1 MILFLRKKVLLT
13 LFFVLFSVL
22 LFQSG
27 FALDSD
33 PKELTPTQER
43 QLLEEELKKLEEEI
57 NRYAQDVTK
66 TQKEKKTLQNQI
78 SILKKKIEMLNLQV
92 QQSNV
97 AIKELNLQVDETKK
111 SIDETSLEIDDSK
124 QQLKNILKCIY
135 EEDQK
140 PLLEI
145 LISEPKFSDFFDN
158 LMALETLNS
167 KGQKILENIKNL
179 KSYLENQ
186 EKSLGEEKE
195 DREKMLK
202 IQILQREE
210 SKATNEETNW
220 LLEQTKGK
228 ESEYQKLLSQAQK
241 RAQEIRSRI
250 FELIGVPKAPTFGE
264 AYEIAKYVS
273 GISGIRPALLLAVMT
288 QESNIGKNVGQCY
301 LTNTETGEGIRITNN
316 KKEPR
321 TMNPTR
327 DLPYFLQICRE
338 LGRDPLNTPVSCP
351 MEYGWGGAMGPAQ
364 FIPDTWANLKY
375 GYSQKVKDV
384 TGKAADPWDI
394 KDAFLA
400 AGLYLKDL
408 GASENEFKAVM
419 RYFSG
424 SNWSKWEEFYGNSVL
439 AIAKG
444 YEEDIK
450 ELEATS

>member
-1 MILFLRKKVLLT
+1 MIFFLRKKVLLT

-92 QQSNV
+92 QQSNI

-158 LMALETLNS
+158 LMALEILNF

-210 SKATNEETNW
+210 SKTTNEETNW

-241 RAQEIRSRI
+241 KAQEIRSRI

-273 GISGIRPALLLAVMT
+273 GISGIRPALLLAIMT
-288 QESNIGKNVGQCY
+288 QESNIGKNVGECY

-338 LGRDPLNTPVSCP
+338 LGRDP
-351 MEYGWGGAMGPAQ
+351 
-364 FIPDTWANLKY
+364 
-375 GYSQKVKDV
+375 
-384 TGKAADPWDI
+384 
-394 KDAFLA
+394 
-400 AGLYLKDL
+400 
-408 GASENEFKAVM
+408 
-419 RYFSG
+419 
-424 SNWSKWEEFYGNSVL
+424 
-439 AIAKG
+439 
-444 YEEDIK
+444 
-450 ELEATS
+450 